1 MKFRLCTFFLLSIF
15 SYEEIHS
22 QDFGNAL
29 HFDGTNDYVA
39 LPAGTSFNT
48 QNFTFEAWVKWEGP
62 SNSAWQRLIDF
73 GSGTNN
79 YMFFTPNYGAGK
91 PRFAIRTASV
101 SEQIIDGNVSLADG
115 NWHHIAITLDDPT
128 NTGTMYID
136 GIVAGSNNAV
146 TLRPLDLGSTPN
158 NWLGRSQF
166 GADPYFKGTVDDIK
180 IWNAVRTQIQ
190 IQNNYNQLVGNET
203 GLISYYKLNSGT
215 AEGANSGITTLTS
228 STTNVLNG
236 TLTNFA
242 LTGST
247 SNWVKSFIA
256 ISNSSFTENFDNG
269 TNGWTSDGT
278 NNTWAFGTPAKSI
291 INSAHSGTKAWVTG
305 GLTSTYGNNENNW
318 VQSPSYN
325 FLSATAP
332 PTVSL
337 WIWRDLESDWDG
349 VVLQQSISNG
359 SWTTVGILND
369 PNNWYN
375 QNLNNGYG
383 ANWSGASTG
392 WVNASHELGND
403 VIGQSNVRFRLLFRS
418 DVSVV
423 FNGFAFD
430 DFTVTAPPP
439 PIGEEVAAMG
449 NCLDFDG
456 VDDYVYAPTNS
467 LSGKTSFT
475 FETWVYWRGGVDLQR
490 IINVGCSNGN
500 ETTIIMDAGRPSLRI
515 GGYPGT
521 NTPVDIIIG
530 SVIPTN
536 QWVHVAATFD
546 GATKRGTIL
555 INGTSV
561 GSKIFT
567 VVPSLNS
574 CTTIGRMAWPNDNKY
589 FNGTLDEVRF
599 WGTAK
604 SELSIRSNMF
614 KTLRGTETGLLY
626 IYSFNQGEAGK
637 NNSSIISASDT
648 GPSATPGELFAF
660 ALNGNSSN
668 FIESK
673 IGYGAFS
680 VFSIEPNGSIPGKEI
695 KIYGNGFGSS
705 NASTKIFIGD
715 RKVDVLQTANQYIK
729 ARIPETF
736 SKTGSLPIVVSN
748 NNGSSRKLL
757 YPVLYE
763 GSDYDFKFNLT
774 QIGGGLQGAEA
785 GDNGDID
792 GDGLIDIVTG
802 AFDRLS
808 WFRNL
813 GGGNFSARTDI
824 GVTNVHR
831 RIVKIVDIDDDGDLD
846 ILTGRNGALSWYR
859 NTNGAGSFSAE
870 IQIYDAVGGNVTG
883 IDAGDLDGN
892 GTLDIVGGVRESGT
906 ATVNGV
912 FWFSNDGSENFTKN
926 NLVNISKDAT
936 GVHVTDLDNDNDL
949 DVISANSNPSGAVN
963 QQIAAHFNNGSGV
976 FVRQDLTLMNDS
988 QPTYFEAV
996 DVTGNGFPDILAFS
1010 YGGSFL
1016 IKNNGN
1022 GTFLNQVNLPLY
1034 AWNGVSAD
1042 VEGDGDMDIF
1052 VGGRDRQFYLL
1063 KNDGL
1068 GNLSTQIFGLAT
1080 ITGFNAVTSADFD
1093 NDGDMDVVT
1102 ISASD
1107 AVARLFKNVK
1117 TENDLISFSVFNQI
1131 NVASLNFVNHT
1142 VDINVPN
1149 NMLLNAIVPT
1159 FEASFAST
1167 VKVGN
1172 QIQSSGS
1179 SSQSFI
1185 VGSVPTAVTYTVVA
1199 DDGTPQNWI
1208 VTLHPVPAKTTANTI
1223 SASTQTSATVTW
1235 TNGTFTD
1242 SNLLDVSKDN
1252 FATFVTGF
1260 NALGVTGASFAITGL
1275 TSGTAYQVRIK
1286 GKNAYGESQEF
1297 SNVLTFT
1304 TIPAAPVLNPLAN
1317 IGQTS
1322 GTASWQKV
1330 TGATS
1335 YLVDVSKDN
1344 FSTFIQPYN
1353 AFEVSS
1359 SNVAFTG
1366 LAEGTEY
1373 QIRVRSVNTSGA
1385 SVNSTPSSFATIPSN
1400 PLAVAATL
1408 ITATSFTANWNPVTG
1423 AYSYK
1428 VELSADNF
1436 STISSTNLVASGN
1449 SFSFTD
1455 LSSGNFYSYRAR
1467 AINSTGLSSG
1477 NSNVIALATLPLA
1490 PSLDPVTA
1498 ITQTTATLNW
1508 QAVVGATNFQLDL
1521 SKDNFST
1528 FIQPYNNYNVSTNN
1542 FQLIDLNPGT
1552 TYQFRVRS
1560 SNASGTAPNFSISSF
1575 ITIPSN
1581 PVSKAPYLV
1590 TSTSFIANWDAV
1602 ANPNVSSY
1610 TIELSNNNFTSILK
1624 SESVTSGISY
1634 EFIGLT
1640 SGTPYS
1646 IRVRAKNANSLSSGN
1661 SNIVN
1666 VMTTPIPP
1674 TLESVSNVGQT
1685 TALVKW
1691 PPVTGA
1697 GIYRVDISK
1706 DNFSTFVAPYNGF
1719 ESPTTSIT
1727 LSGLSSGTTYTVRV
1741 RAVNSGGSSAPSD
1754 AKEFITIPPEP
1765 IAKEATAK
1773 TSTTFTANW
1782 DVATTATSY
1791 TIELSDNNFTSI
1803 LKSNISG
1810 NKSVNFNGLTLGKSY
1825 AYRIRATNTSGTSG
1839 NSNAILVVPSYSV
1852 TITNESFEANTKT
1865 ASVTAISSAGIDS
1878 VKLFHRGIA
1887 SGSFK
1892 SVNVPL
1898 KSGTTYDI
1906 AITTVMQDEMGTE
1919 YYFVVKDGLGDKRN
1933 GAISYSYK
1941 QVTATDKL
1949 QIPFTHSGRGAAN
1962 YNFFSVPY
1970 QLIDPA
1976 IQSVFEPALGSY
1988 QNTKWRLIRYQDGR
2002 NVDYG
2007 EGLNKLEPGQG
2018 YWFASLDK
2026 VDISISSASVVTAN
2040 RTLPYSLNLQRG
2052 WNQIGNPLP
2061 FDVSWADVLA
2071 QNTDIAGVSKLFVF
2085 DAGSF
2090 KKGDLKLWGGG
2101 FVKSERDVSLKMPVT
2116 VKRTSSGRV
2125 SDSEINNQDISQPI
2139 WMVPLTIEQGELVND
2154 LGAIGMHLNASL
2166 SNDEFDE
2173 QSLPRFI
2180 NYLELNS
2187 YHPEYFM
2194 PRFMRDIVPPVN
2206 HYNWSYMVESNY
2218 DDAHAELKWDNLS
2231 LGNNSAQLLLY
2242 DAEGRQFVDMK
2253 KFGSYQ
2259 FDFSGKRDLKF
2270 FYAIDKEH
2278 FSPDISGVGQA
2289 FPNPFD
2295 EYTSIPL
2302 IVATENTGVSC
2313 TVYDA
2318 IGKPIKTI
2326 LSNQMKPGYHEIQ
2339 WDGSDGAGLKVST
2352 GLYIYRISFGN
2363 SPSQT
2368 GKVILK

>member
-29 HFDGTNDYVA
+29 HFDGINDYVA

-48 QNFTFEAWVKWEGP
+48 QNFTFEAWIKWEGP

-269 TNGWTSDGT
+269 SNGWTSGGT

-375 QNLNNGYG
+375 QNLNNEYG

-456 VDDYVYAPTNS
+456 VDDYVYAPTDG
-467 LSGKTSFT
+467 LIGKTSFT
-475 FETWVYWRGGVDLQR
+475 FETWIYWRGGVDLQR

-515 GGYPGT
+515 GGVNTGT
-521 NTPVDIIIG
+521 FEIVNGYAI
-530 SVIPTN
+530 STN
-536 QWVHVAATFD
+536 QWTHVAVTFD
-546 GATKRGTIL
+546 GTTKIGTIL
-555 INGTSV
+555 INGISA
-561 GSKIFT
+561 GSLVFTKI
-567 VVPSLNS
+567 PSLNS

-589 FNGTLDEVRF
+589 FKGSVDEVRF
-599 WGTAK
+599 WGVA
-604 SELSIRSNMF
+604 RSQLGIKNNMF
-614 KTLRGTETGLLY
+614 KSLSGTETNLLHL
-626 IYSFNQGEAGK
+626 YSFNQGIAGK
-637 NNSSIISASDT
+637 DNASIISASDS
-648 GPSATPGELFAF
+648 GPFISHGELFAF
-660 ALNGNSSN
+660 ALNGSLSN

-673 IGYGAFS
+673 IGYGAVS
-680 VFSIEPNGSIPGKEI
+680 IHSIEPNGSIAEKDV
-695 KIYGNGFGSS
+695 KIYGRNFGSGNSS
-705 NASTKIFIGD
+705 N
-715 RKVDVLQTANQYIK
+715 KVFFGNQKAEVLQTTSKYLK
-729 ARIPETF
+729 VRLPSSFSRIGNVPVLVSSF
-736 SKTGSLPIVVSN
+736 TGTSYPTQFP
-748 NNGSSRKLL
+748 LL
-757 YPVLYE
+757 YNGEEFEFGLSE
-763 GSDYDFKFNLT
+763 S
-774 QIGGGLQGAEA
+774 QIGGGLQG
-785 GDNGDID
+785 GSVILSGDID
-792 GDGLIDIVTG
+792 NDNLPDIVTL
-802 AFDRLS
+802 DYNKIS

-813 GGGNFSARTDI
+813 GNGVFANKIDISNSANTM
-824 GVTNVHR
+824 
-831 RIVKIVDIDDDGDLD
+831 KLVDLDQDGDLD
-846 ILTGRNGALSWYR
+846 LLAGTNSSTLIWYQ
-859 NTNGAGSFSAE
+859 NTDGAGTFAAE
-870 IQIYDAVGGNVTG
+870 SVLVNTGGRVNDIDVG
-883 IDAGDLDGN
+883 DFDGN
-892 GTLDIVGGVRESGT
+892 GTIDVVASLVGSADKGIY
-906 ATVNGV
+906 
-912 FWFSNDGSENFTKN
+912 WFSNNGSLSFTRNTILNISQDSRGVYVVDIDNDGDSDIVAAIHNLDGSGQ
-926 NLVNISKDAT
+926 NISLYA
-936 GVHVTDLDNDNDL
+936 
-949 DVISANSNPSGAVN
+949 
-963 QQIAAHFNNGSGV
+963 NNGSGS
-976 FVRQDLTLMNDS
+976 FTKNTLFTMPFYEQTKIHAADMS
-988 QPTYFEAV
+988 
-996 DVTGNGFPDILAFS
+996 GNGYSDIFAFS
-1010 YGGSFL
+1010 YGGSYQV
-1016 IKNNGN
+1016 KNNGN
-1022 GTFLNQVNLPLY
+1022 LTFQPKVSLPLY
-1034 AWNGVSAD
+1034 AWSGVSAD

-1423 AYSYK
+1423 ANSYK

-1581 PVSKAPYLV
+1581 PVSKAPSLV

-2139 WMVPLTIEQGELVND
+2139 WMVPLKIEQGELVND

-2194 PRFMRDIVPPVN
+2194 PRFMRDIVPTVN